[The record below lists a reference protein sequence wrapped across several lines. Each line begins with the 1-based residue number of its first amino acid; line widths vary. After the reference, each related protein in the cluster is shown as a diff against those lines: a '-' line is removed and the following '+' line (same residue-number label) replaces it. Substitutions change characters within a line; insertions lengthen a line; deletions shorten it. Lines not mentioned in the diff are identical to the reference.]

1 MRYALSR
8 DSWFGAVSSEQ
19 KLHGVGVWGALTALN
34 LHKNNKPVMSTD
46 HACRAPPPLQPG
58 PRAAAPAHAPAP
70 SSCELH
76 PRPAQGLNFH
86 ALHLVEHKPL
96 GADDA
101 AQPNEI
107 EAEITEVRWHLRPDG
122 AEGGSSSTEVEDET
136 PPQEFGISLQRLA
149 ELSGPAA
156 TKLQRRSAMARAA
169 WLGFKLQ
176 LQGAKRPGAEP

>member
-1 MRYALSR
+1 
-8 DSWFGAVSSEQ
+8 
-19 KLHGVGVWGALTALN
+19 
-34 LHKNNKPVMSTD
+34 
-46 HACRAPPPLQPG
+46 
-58 PRAAAPAHAPAP
+58 
-70 SSCELH
+70 
-76 PRPAQGLNFH
+76 
-86 ALHLVEHKPL
+86 VEHKPL

-122 AEGGSSSTEVEDET
+122 AEGGSSSTEVEGEA

>member
-1 MRYALSR
+1 MPR
-8 DSWFGAVSSEQ
+8 
-19 KLHGVGVWGALTALN
+19 
-34 LHKNNKPVMSTD
+34 
-46 HACRAPPPLQPG
+46 PPPLQPG